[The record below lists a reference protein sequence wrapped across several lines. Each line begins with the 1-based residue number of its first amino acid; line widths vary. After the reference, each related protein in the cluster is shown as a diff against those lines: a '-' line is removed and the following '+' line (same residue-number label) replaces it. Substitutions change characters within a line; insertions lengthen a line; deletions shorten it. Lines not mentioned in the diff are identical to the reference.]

1 MPHRYR
7 PYLRF
12 AVLDTPLL
20 NVTVGEFPV
29 LDPIRQQSGRC
40 DEVDPSTQRNQELDV
55 RTSDPA
61 VQYVAYDGDG
71 APIQGAQTLTQR
83 SGIQQC
89 LCRVL
94 VGTVTGVDHMC
105 GHPACQPMRPAR
117 RWMANHH

>member
-1 MPHRYR
+1 M
-7 PYLRF
+7 
-12 AVLDTPLL
+12 DSCT
-20 NVTVGEFPV
+20 E
-29 LDPIRQQSGRC
+29 
-40 DEVDPSTQRNQELDV
+40 RNQELDV

-61 VQYVAYDGDG
+61 MQYVAYDGDG

-105 GHPACQPMRPAR
+105 GHPAGQPMRRASGR
-117 RWMANHH
+117 MADHHAVRAHRGQGERGVPQ